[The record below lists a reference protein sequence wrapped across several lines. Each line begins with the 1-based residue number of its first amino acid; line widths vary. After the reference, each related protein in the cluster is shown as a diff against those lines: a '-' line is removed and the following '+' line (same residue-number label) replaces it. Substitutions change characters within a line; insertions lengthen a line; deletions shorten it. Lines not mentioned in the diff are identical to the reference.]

1 MKNILIVFLV
11 LGLSSCT
18 AFQIGGTATKSQAI
32 PLKPVYQE
40 PEMKIGKQQ
49 AVDVIVQLSQEADA
63 VGISANTQQSDT
75 LLKMALLMQMIEGVP
90 VEQINWQDKEK
101 VTKLT
106 ADIKRMESEYRDKVL
121 EWEELLKELAYN
133 KDALVEMQKRNSW
146 LSTLVGWLTAGA
158 IVLGILCLLF
168 PSVGVPIFFSL
179 IRRTKKAGEKIAQEA
194 VAMGKEQLAQVVTAI
209 EESKPLLKEKAPDA
223 YATMLTNLQKA
234 TDSKTRD
241 VINEIKIKVRR

>member
-1 MKNILIVFLV
+1 V
-11 LGLSSCT
+11 
-18 AFQIGGTATKSQAI
+18 

-63 VGISANTQQSDT
+63 VGISANTQQSNT
-75 LLKMALLMQMIEGVP
+75 LLEMALLMQIVEGVP
-90 VEQINWQDKEK
+90 VDKINWNDKEK
-101 VTKLT
+101 IAKLVS
-106 ADIKRMESEYRDKVL
+106 DVKKLEGDYRDKVL

-133 KDALVEMQKRNSW
+133 KDALVEMQKKNSW
-146 LSTLVGWLTAGA
+146 LATLVGWLTAGA

-168 PSVGVPIFFSL
+168 PSVGVPLVFSL
-179 IRRTKKAGEKIAQEA
+179 IRRTKKAGEKVAQEA

-209 EESKPLLKEKAPDA
+209 EESKPLLKEAAPDA
-223 YATMLTNLQKA
+223 YKELITNLKKS

-241 VINEIKIKVRR
+241 MIDEIKFKTRK